1 MKDIAASQGK
11 WQVQDDLRT
20 LLSAR
25 EIQKDKKRMA
35 AVKKLAGEKSAELK
49 KLQTY
54 AAEEAGEK
62 D

>member
-1 MKDIAASQGK
+1 MARVISDKDFLVES
-11 WQVQDDLRT
+11 DLRT

-35 AVKKLAGEKSAELK
+35 AVKKLAVEKSAELK
-49 KLQTY
+49 QLQSN
-54 AAEEAGEK
+54 AAEESGEN

>member
-1 MKDIAASQGK
+1 MKGIAESQDK
-11 WQVQDDLRT
+11 WQVEDDLRK